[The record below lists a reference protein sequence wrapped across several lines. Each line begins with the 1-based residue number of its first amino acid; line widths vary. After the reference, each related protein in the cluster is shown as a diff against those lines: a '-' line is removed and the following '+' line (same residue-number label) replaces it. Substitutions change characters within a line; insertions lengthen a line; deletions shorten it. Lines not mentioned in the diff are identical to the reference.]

1 MKKKIQKPFNVEEAK
16 NGARVERRDGK
27 PVRIICY
34 DRVDT
39 AYPIIALI
47 KSHNRENCF
56 SYDINGKLAHHEYNN
71 EDLVI
76 IEEVDCPKFNVGDW
90 VFATND
96 GEGPWLI
103 TAITDNYYTLQDTQE
118 NETSVAQ
125 IVIDDKYRLWS
136 LKDTKPGDVLISE
149 DDKHPFI
156 FKKFLGY
163 APSAYCGIDTTDSI
177 YISDADRPWTRDT
190 VRPATYEE
198 RQLLFN
204 KLEEKNYKW
213 DTDTLTLSKIQK
225 RWRDNEY
232 KTISGYYTYTD
243 SRITYSEDHS
253 NTKENYNLF
262 ATKKQAKSAL
272 AMAQISQIMANDERF
287 GGVVTDEEWGNN
299 VPCYYAILKVRN
311 ILVITTS
318 YRYEYLAFHTEEQ
331 AKLFLEENEDLIKD
345 YYMMD

>member
-47 KSHNRENCF
+47 KSYNGENCF

-118 NETSVAQ
+118 NEASVAQ
-125 IVIDDKYRLWS
+125 ITINNKYHLWS
-136 LKDTKPGDVLISE
+136 LKDAKPGDVLISE

-177 YISDADRPWTRDT
+177 YISDEDRPWTRDT

-232 KTISGYYTYTD
+232 KTISGYYTHTD

-287 GGVVTDEEWGNN
+287 GGVVTDDEWCGDNWKYVIIKINN
-299 VPCYYAILKVRN
+299 DLEISS
-311 ILVITTS
+311 S

-331 AKLFLEENEDLIKD
+331 ANLFLEENEDLIKD

>member
-1 MKKKIQKPFNVEEAK
+1 MKKKIQKTFNVEEAK

-76 IEEVDCPKFNVGDW
+76 IEEVECPKFNVGDW

-118 NETSVAQ
+118 NEASVAQ
-125 IVIDDKYRLWS
+125 ITIDNKYHLWS
-136 LKDTKPGDVLISE
+136 LKDAKPGDVLISE

-177 YISDADRPWTRDT
+177 YISDEDRPWTRDT

-232 KTISGYYTYTD
+232 KTISGYYTHTD

-287 GGVVTDEEWGNN
+287 GGVVTDDEWCGDNWLYVIIKINN
-299 VPCYYAILKVRN
+299 DLEISG
-311 ILVITTS
+311 S
-318 YRYEYLAFHTEEQ
+318 YRYEYLAFH
-331 AKLFLEENEDLIKD
+331 LYLRKD
-345 YYMMD
+345 TPSFR